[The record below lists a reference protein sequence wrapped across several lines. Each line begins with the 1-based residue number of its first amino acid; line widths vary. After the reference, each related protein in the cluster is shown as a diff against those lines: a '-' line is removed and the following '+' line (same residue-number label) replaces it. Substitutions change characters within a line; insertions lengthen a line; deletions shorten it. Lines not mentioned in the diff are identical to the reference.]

1 MKRVILFPLLILI
14 LNTSLFTQTILDNP
28 EDIKE
33 LGKANS
39 IEYKRSLISLS
50 EAEDDVI
57 SLFKIDDTSLSLSSA
72 NTDLSDG
79 DWELESSVN
88 IPIIDKLSLSG
99 SIDQDL
105 KGTAGVKIEPFKHSA
120 SKALLDI
127 NLRSQMVLTNT
138 AELNSEIDAV
148 SVVLDWMSAK
158 RSLDLQIERVDMN
171 DILYSDNKSRYESG
185 NITLDELRESLI
197 TWSESRKQLLIK
209 KQSFT
214 LAEKNLYS
222 ILAVN
227 RDEVDI
233 RKFNVPEL
241 ELYLNAL
248 KNDIDV
254 SKADFLKS
262 SSYIQSAYSVQTAKV
277 EFENTWIYEPDI
289 SANANVS
296 FDTDAE
302 YDFSASINFTVSL
315 DDFQSKERDKKLQE
329 FNISLSEH
337 QIGLN
342 DVKLEFSQ
350 KLDLLESSE
359 IDTSI
364 IKIEYEEAQVLY
376 SEAKLL
382 FDTGEYSEIDLEE
395 SRIYVSQAENDLFDS
410 LVGEYIYWMEFRKY
424 L

>member
-158 RSLDLQIERVDMN
+158 RSLDLQLERVDMN

>member
-138 AELNSEIDAV
+138 AELNSEINAV